1 MSSKGKKIGII
12 VAVVVVVVLAISAIV
27 YQISPPDST
36 GKSTPQAEPIE
47 YTKSDAM
54 QSYVRDGEECMGYRV
69 AVSSAATED
78 QLLSVFGEVV
88 AGDGYPMHTVWFY
101 SSVDK
106 AQGGDQYDV
115 AMVEEESAG
124 GDPVVTM
131 A

>member
-1 MSSKGKKIGII
+1 MSKVKKIGIAVAAVFVVVIAVSAITYQIAPPASSATDAQQI
-12 VAVVVVVVLAISAIV
+12 VA
-27 YQISPPDST
+27 D
-36 GKSTPQAEPIE
+36 E
-47 YTKSDAM
+47 YTKTDAS

-69 AVSSAATED
+69 AVSATATEE
-78 QLLSVFGEVV
+78 QLLSVFEEVV